1 MEKVKLLKNIEFF
14 DGLLKAY
21 DDISEDDEIPV
32 KFVPEIASVKLKQL
46 FSLHKQ
52 IIINQSE
59 AEYSLDYHNF
69 LRNLIGKY
77 SESRNKKHTPTSSV
91 LHNTTVI
98 KKILNINRDRNRSYQ
113 RKVFPRVDKKLEN
126 LKRVDLDYLDI
137 TKKLTNENAHSD
149 ILAALIDS
157 ERCPNISY
165 RFLAKLLIASLYSS
179 PNFRNKIILNSGKE
193 VVVSEEVERIINLL
207 NAGKLNTTC
216 IREKN
221 IGNNTNDDAIN
232 NMRIDILIK
241 SSATYIAIENKVYS
255 YEHDNQTVQYY
266 DWLKCNCVGDIL
278 PLGIL
283 LSPSKM
289 VPRCHNFGILGFE
302 DVRLSLVEALCNK
315 RVTTDEYILG
325 CSYLNSLE
333 NLQK

>member
-1 MEKVKLLKNIEFF
+1 MEKVKLLKNMGFL
-14 DGLLKAY
+14 DGLLNAY
-21 DDISEDDEIPV
+21 DDISADDEIPT
-32 KFVPEIASVKLKQL
+32 KFVPEIALVKLEQL

-52 IIINQSE
+52 IGINQSE
-59 AEYSLDYHNF
+59 AKYSLDDQNF

-77 SESRNKKHTPTSSV
+77 SEFLEKKSTPISSISRN
-91 LHNTTVI
+91 TTFI
-98 KKILNINRDRNRSYQ
+98 KNILNINRDRNRSYK
-113 RKVFPRVDKKLEN
+113 RMIFPRVDKKLEN

-137 TKKLTNENAHSD
+137 TKKLSNENAHSD

-157 ERCPNISY
+157 ERCPNISS

-179 PNFRNKIILNSGKE
+179 PNLRNKIILDSGKE
-193 VVVSEEVERIINLL
+193 VVVSEEVERIINML
-207 NAGKLNTTC
+207 NAEKLHTTC
-216 IREKN
+216 IREKI
-221 IGNNTNDDAIN
+221 IGNNTNDGTKN

-255 YEHDNQTVQYY
+255 HEHDNQTVHYY

-283 LSPSKM
+283 LSPYKM
-289 VPRCHNFGILGFE
+289 WPKCHNFGILGFE

-315 RVTTDEYILG
+315 RVTNDEYILG